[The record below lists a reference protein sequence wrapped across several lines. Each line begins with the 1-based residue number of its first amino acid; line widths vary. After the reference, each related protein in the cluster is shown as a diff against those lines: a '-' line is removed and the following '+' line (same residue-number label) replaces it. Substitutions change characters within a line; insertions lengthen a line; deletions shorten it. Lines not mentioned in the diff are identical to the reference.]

1 MEEKTEIQFGCC
13 YKSSRAKESLY
24 SPALDRDD
32 MYIRIQE
39 KKKEETSSFLA

>member
-13 YKSSRAKESLY
+13 CLYKSSRAKENLY

-32 MYIRIQE
+32 MYIV
-39 KKKEETSSFLA
+39 